1 MAQPRQQKWRSRQ
14 RQQSSTT
21 CLSSSSATQR
31 RRRSP
36 SRWPTLSSGRG
47 EQRRQSKPAGSSTC
61 RAAQPSAMAQLL
73 AVKRRAER
81 ALQHIGRCTDE
92 LAAHHRPKVA
102 RGARSRPGRT
112 TPASLCTQLLVYKMP
127 PIPLNCLKKLLRSH
141 RIGFFSLQRG
151 GHAAQNMK
159 NGWKICPPRRRAK
172 SPFRVPPPTPDSGS
186 SLRRK
191 HPLYPQQ
198 RLQGGWARS

>member
-1 MAQPRQQKWRSRQ
+1 MAQPRQQKRRSRQ
-14 RQQSSTT
+14 RRQSSTT

-61 RAAQPSAMAQLL
+61 RAAQPSAMALAQLL

-141 RIGFFSLQRG
+141 RIGFFSLQG
-151 GHAAQNMK
+151 GGARHAKHEKWVENL
-159 NGWKICPPRRRAK
+159 
-172 SPFRVPPPTPDSGS
+172 PPPTPGQKSV
-186 SLRRK
+186 
-191 HPLYPQQ
+191 
-198 RLQGGWARS
+198 

>member
-1 MAQPRQQKWRSRQ
+1 MAQPRQQKRRSRQ
-14 RQQSSTT
+14 RRQSSTT

-36 SRWPTLSSGRG
+36 SRWPTLSAGRG

-127 PIPLNCLKKLLRSH
+127 PIPLNYLKSSLRGL
-141 RIGFFSLQRG
+141 RKRFFIAKG
-151 GHAAQNMK
+151 GGATQNMK
-159 NGWKICPPRRRAK
+159 NGWKICGPPRRRAK
-172 SPFRVPPPTPDSGS
+172 STLF
-186 SLRRK
+186 
-191 HPLYPQQ
+191 
-198 RLQGGWARS
+198 

>member
-1 MAQPRQQKWRSRQ
+1 MAQPRQQKRRSRQ
-14 RQQSSTT
+14 RRQSSTT

-112 TPASLCTQLLVYKMP
+112 TPATRQLVHTQLLVY
-127 PIPLNCLKKLLRSH
+127 
-141 RIGFFSLQRG
+141 RIGLFSLQRG
-151 GHAAQNMK
+151 RCATQNMK

-172 SPFRVPPPTPDSGS
+172 SPFRVAPPTPDRGGA
-186 SLRRK
+186 RRT
-191 HPLYPQQ
+191 P
-198 RLQGGWARS
+198 AR

>member
-1 MAQPRQQKWRSRQ
+1 MAQARQQKRRSRQ
-14 RQQSSTT
+14 RRQSSTT
-21 CLSSSSATQR
+21 CLSSSSVTQR
-31 RRRSP
+31 RRRLP

-47 EQRRQSKPAGSSTC
+47 EQRRQRKPAGSSTC

-127 PIPLNCLKKLLRSH
+127 PIPLNRLKKSLRSH
-141 RIGFFSLQRG
+141 RIGFFSLQG
-151 GHAAQNMK
+151 GGARHAKHEKWMENL
-159 NGWKICPPRRRAK
+159 
-172 SPFRVPPPTPDSGS
+172 PPPTPGQKSV
-186 SLRRK
+186 
-191 HPLYPQQ
+191 
-198 RLQGGWARS
+198 